1 MERKRNRKGLASHW
15 PLILVICLGVAVTC
29 SVVSVNMSLWRK
41 QRQRI
46 TFNKNL
52 LKSVGGGQAETTN
65 DYHIDGKEMLPK
77 PPSTYFD
84 SIAWLF
90 ESLEGWESEFG
101 TKPVGD
107 DGDSKGHYHIKR
119 CFWQDGCEEGG
130 VDWDYD
136 ELVWSKPHSE
146 QVMMWYW
153 ERYNCRTNE
162 ERARRFWGG
171 PKGMEKD
178 WTAAR
183 WQEFCFVYKPR
194 RI

>member
-1 MERKRNRKGLASHW
+1 MEQKEINWKW
-15 PLILVICLGVAVTC
+15 
-29 SVVSVNMSLWRK
+29 
-41 QRQRI
+41 
-46 TFNKNL
+46 NL
-52 LKSVGGGQAETTN
+52 LFVCFILFVLCFVIGWCYRKDAALRCEMQQTPIRVILKKVDGGQVETIN
-65 DYHIDGKEMLPK
+65 DCHIDGKKE
-77 PPSTYFD
+77 PPAPLSSYFD

-90 ESLEGWESEFG
+90 ESLYGWESEFG